1 MHKLI
6 IILAIAGFSIAC
18 GNENEG
24 SADTDSDTTVNS
36 ITPPPTKDSTN
47 IVAPMMGDSSK
58 TEADSI
64 EQ

>member
-6 IILAIAGFSIAC
+6 IIVAIAGLSIAC
-18 GNENEG
+18 GNENEE
-24 SADTDSDTTVNS
+24 SPDTDTDTSVNS

-58 TEADSI
+58 TEADSL
-64 EQ
+64 QQ